1 MKRFALLSAAVLL
14 VSGCRLSV
22 KIKEDHDR
30 EAEEMSSSSDGMMS
44 SGAMESS
51 DSVDP
56 PPPTTS
62 TSTGAGT
69 SDTDDTSGLPDLP
82 NDATPVEIVTFSA
95 DINPIKRA
103 GPVRL
108 TAEVVGDVEQLELE
122 VFHEGSNFH
131 DTITWPVDEPTHDFV
146 VDTSKFNGYLEFKLH
161 AQGETND
168 MAELEL
174 AVDMPPAGSLDQR
187 WELTAGTTGVA
198 LAQIPGEGSE
208 PDRLVTVGKQ
218 NNGKLIINTL
228 DGDDLS
234 PKAIYEPMEPHAVA
248 YDPGSGVFFV
258 TGENTDGE
266 LVLRKFVPGESD
278 PFQYWERTY
287 PHAGGHDVAVGPD
300 GLVYVAGQVAFN
312 SHTEAAIWV
321 FDPDGPLIGVTTFT
335 AVDEFLDPLGSSLAG
350 LLFRGDHVFAA
361 GSRDVWNDNINSS
374 YQRASIFEFANE
386 SLHPI
391 TTLSSNLEEEESSW
405 NDLVT
410 SDEHVFA
417 IGWNKPNVETP
428 QSIAFGRYSS
438 ELTPQMISLTWDGYG
453 VGHAVAW
460 HPTRY
465 PIGVGARSDFE
476 PEFWANAPTWEQP
489 YLDPTNDLGE
499 ARAIVVDRYGYVYVL
514 GSRTEN
520 GYSHLVLVRLNP

>member
-1 MKRFALLSAAVLL
+1 MKHFALLSAAVLL

-30 EAEEMSSSSDGMMS
+30 EAEEMSSSSDGMMPT
-44 SGAMESS
+44 GAMESS

-69 SDTDDTSGLPDLP
+69 SDTDDASDLPDLP
-82 NDATPVEIVTFSA
+82 NDATPVEILAFSA

-108 TAEVVGDVEQLELE
+108 TAEVVGDVELLELE

-131 DTITWPVDEPTHDFV
+131 DTITWPVDEPAHDFV

-161 AQGETND
+161 AQGETDD

-208 PDRLVTVGKQ
+208 PDRIVTVGKQ

-258 TGENTDGE
+258 TGENTNSE

-287 PHAGGHDVAVGPD
+287 PNAAGHDVAVGPD
-300 GLVYVAGQVAFN
+300 GLVYVAGQVVFN

-321 FDPDGPLIGVTTFT
+321 FDPDGPLLGEAMFSALDEFNDPLSSTLQGVVFSGDQVIAVGSRKVGNIGVSNGLATIFEYDDGALQPVTTVVST
-335 AVDEFLDPLGSSLAG
+335 MDDEES
-350 LLFRGDHVFAA
+350 
-361 GSRDVWNDNINSS
+361 VWNDIV
-374 YQRASIFEFANE
+374 
-386 SLHPI
+386 
-391 TTLSSNLEEEESSW
+391 TTGEE
-405 NDLVT
+405 
-410 SDEHVFA
+410 VFT
-417 IGWNKPNVETP
+417 IGWSKPNVDTP
-428 QSIAFGRYSS
+428 HSIALGRFSPA
-438 ELTPQMISLTWDGYG
+438 LTPQMISLAWDGNG
-453 VGHAVAW
+453 VGNAVVW
-460 HPTRY
+460 HPASTL
-465 PIGVGARSDFE
+465 IAAGARSNGLS
-476 PEFWANAPTWEQP
+476 PQFWVGSNSWETP
-489 YLDPTNDLGE
+489 YLDPTNDMGE
-499 ARAIVVDRYGYVYVL
+499 ARAAVVDRHGYIYIF
-514 GSRTEN
+514 GSRTEL
-520 GYSHLVLVRLNP
+520 GLSHAVLVRLNP

>member
-1 MKRFALLSAAVLL
+1 MKHFALLSAAVLL

-44 SGAMESS
+44 TGAMESS
-51 DSVDP
+51 ESVDP

-69 SDTDDTSGLPDLP
+69 SDTDDTSDLPDLP

-95 DINPIKRA
+95 DINPVKRA

-108 TAEVVGDVEQLELE
+108 TAEVVGDVEHLELE

-161 AQGETND
+161 AQGETDD

-208 PDRLVTVGKQ
+208 PDQIVTVGKQ

-234 PKAIYEPMEPHAVA
+234 PKVIYEPMEPHAVA

-287 PHAGGHDVAVGPD
+287 PNAAGHDVAVGPD

-321 FDPDGPLIGVTTFT
+321 FDPDGPLLGEVTYS
-335 AVDEFLDPLGSSLAG
+335 ALDEFNDPRGSSLTGVLFMDNRILTAG
-350 LLFRGDHVFAA
+350 A
-361 GSRDVWNDNINSS
+361 RDVGLNGSS
-374 YQRASIFEFANE
+374 YRRAAIFEFTNE
-386 SLHPI
+386 ALEPVA
-391 TTLSSNLEEEESSW
+391 TLTSNYAEEVSGW
-405 NDLVT
+405 KGIAA
-410 SDEHVFA
+410 SDEHVFT
-417 IGWNKPNVETP
+417 IGWNKPNEVTP
-428 QSIAFGRYSS
+428 QSIAYGRYSLS
-438 ELTPQMISLTWDGYG
+438 LTPQMISPAWDGYG
-453 VGHAVAW
+453 VGHAIAW
-460 HPTRY
+460 HSTGY
-465 PIGVGARSDFE
+465 PIAAGARADFE
-476 PEFWANAPTWEQP
+476 PEFWVGATTWELP
-489 YLDPTNDLGE
+489 YLDPTNDMGE
-499 ARAIVVDRYGYVYVL
+499 ARDIVVDRYGYVYVL
-514 GSRTEN
+514 GSRSEN